1 MARLIP
7 ILEIHMTPPPP
18 PHALSPSLALPG
30 ASFTPSTTAVGGSVF
45 LTAAVGLL
53 PLVVFFVLMGVFKV
67 KTHWCALISLAA
79 SGLIAVLAFNMP
91 APMAVLSGAQGLA
104 MGFVPIIYIIIAAV
118 WLYNLTET
126 SGRSQDLKAVFNT
139 IGRGDRRAQAL
150 IVAFCFCG
158 LLEGL
163 AGFGAPVAITGAMLV
178 TLGLPPV
185 RAAIATIVGNA
196 INVGFGAM
204 AIPVTTAANLGGA
217 GPVEV
222 AADMGRLTWILCLFI
237 PALLLLIL
245 DGARGVRQLWPLALV
260 AGGAAAL
267 GHFLTPGASYE
278 LTAVVASLLGLTAC
292 FVFLLVW
299 TPATPEEHRTEVAA
313 ADRPDGGRVALALLP
328 YVLVVVIIAVTKL
341 WRIGFDLSTL
351 LSGTDIKIR
360 WPGVY
365 GSLLNAEGGAS
376 ASAVY
381 TLQTLSN
388 PGTWIFLTAAIV
400 AVVYGLVS
408 SGGRFP
414 ASVGAM
420 FAVLPRTVHAL
431 RWSILTIATVM
442 ALAYVMNFS
451 GQTTAVGAALATT
464 GAAFAFLSPVL
475 GWIGTAV
482 AGSAT
487 SAGALFAN
495 LQATAAAGAHLDPRL
510 LLAANTIGG
519 GLGKIVSPQNL
530 AIAATAVDA
539 EGADAEILRRAA
551 PFSIGLLLALCAL
564 VLAASQGLLGP
575 LVPVP

>member
-7 ILEIHMTPPPP
+7 ILETHMTPPPP
-18 PHALSPSLALPG
+18 PPALSPPLAPPG
-30 ASFTPSTTAVGGSVF
+30 ASFTPSTTAVGGNVF

-53 PLVVFFVLMGVFKV
+53 PLVAFFVLMGVFKV

-79 SGLIAVLAFNMP
+79 SALIAVLAFDMP
-91 APMAVLSGAQGLA
+91 VGMAVLSGTQGLA

-139 IGRGDRRAQAL
+139 IGRGDQRAQAL

-204 AIPVTTAANLGGA
+204 AIPVTTAASLGGA

-237 PALLLLIL
+237 PTLLLFIL

-260 AGGAAAL
+260 AGAAAAL
-267 GHFLTPGASYE
+267 GHFLTPGVSYE

-299 TPATPEEHRTEVAA
+299 TPTTPAEHRTEVAA

-341 WRIGFDLSTL
+341 WRIGLDLSKA
-351 LSGTDIKIR
+351 LSGTDIKIQ

-365 GSLLNAEGGAS
+365 GALLDAEGRAS

-381 TLQTLSN
+381 NLQTLSN
-388 PGTWIFLTAAIV
+388 PGTWIFLTAAVV

-420 FAVLPRTVHAL
+420 FAVLPRTIHSL

-539 EGADAEILRRAA
+539 EGSDAEILRRAA

>member
-1 MARLIP
+1 M
-7 ILEIHMTPPPP
+7 
-18 PHALSPSLALPG
+18 
-30 ASFTPSTTAVGGSVF
+30 GGNVF

-53 PLVVFFVLMGVFKV
+53 PLVAFFVLMGVFKV

-79 SGLIAVLAFNMP
+79 SALIAVLVFGMP

-139 IGRGDRRAQAL
+139 IGRGDQRAQAL

-313 ADRPDGGRVALALLP
+313 ADQPDGGRVALALLP
-328 YVLVVVIIAVTKL
+328 YVLVVVIIAITKL
-341 WRIGFDLSTL
+341 WRIGADLSAL

>member
-7 ILEIHMTPPPP
+7 ILETHMTPPPP
-18 PHALSPSLALPG
+18 PPALCPPLAPPG
-30 ASFTPSTTAVGGSVF
+30 ASFTPSTTAVGGSVL

-53 PLVVFFVLMGVFKV
+53 PLIAFFVLMGVFKV

-79 SGLIAVLAFNMP
+79 SALIAVLVFGMP

-139 IGRGDRRAQAL
+139 IGKGDQRAQAL

>member
-7 ILEIHMTPPPP
+7 ILETHMTPPPP

-79 SGLIAVLAFNMP
+79 SALIAVLAFGMP

-126 SGRSQDLKAVFNT
+126 SGRSQDLKAVFNA
-139 IGRGDRRAQAL
+139 IGKGDQRAQAL

-204 AIPVTTAANLGGA
+204 AIPVTTAASLGGA
-217 GPVEV
+217 EPVEV
-222 AADMGRLTWILCLFI
+222 ATDMGRLTWILCLFI
-237 PALLLLIL
+237 PALLLFIL

-260 AGGAAAL
+260 AGAAAAL
-267 GHFLTPGASYE
+267 GHFLTPGVSYE

-299 TPATPEEHRTEVAA
+299 TPTTPEEHRTEVAA

-341 WRIGFDLSTL
+341 WRIGADLSAL

-365 GSLLNAEGGAS
+365 GSLLNAEGRAS

-420 FAVLPRTVHAL
+420 FAVLPRTIHSL

-539 EGADAEILRRAA
+539 EGTDAEILRRAA

>member
-7 ILEIHMTPPPP
+7 ILETHMTPPPP
-18 PHALSPSLALPG
+18 PPALCPPLAPPG
-30 ASFTPSTTAVGGSVF
+30 ASFTPSTTAVGGSVL

-53 PLVVFFVLMGVFKV
+53 PLIAFFVLMGVFKV

-79 SGLIAVLAFNMP
+79 SALIAVLVFGMP

-139 IGRGDRRAQAL
+139 IGKGDQRAQAL

-237 PALLLLIL
+237 PALLLFIL

-260 AGGAAAL
+260 AGAAAAL
-267 GHFLTPGASYE
+267 GHFLTPGVSYE

-299 TPATPEEHRTEVAA
+299 TPTTPAEHRTEVAA

-341 WRIGFDLSTL
+341 WRIGLDLSKA
-351 LSGTDIKIR
+351 LSDTDIKIQ

-365 GSLLNAEGGAS
+365 GALLDAEGRAS

-381 TLQTLSN
+381 NLQTLSN
-388 PGTWIFLTAAIV
+388 PGTWIFLTAAVV

-420 FAVLPRTVHAL
+420 FAVLPRTIHSL

-539 EGADAEILRRAA
+539 EGTDAEILRRAA